1 MSGKM
6 EDRNVIVTGAS
17 SGIGRGIALKLAE
30 EGADVVIADIR
41 KEPRKEGEP
50 THLKVQEKD
59 QRSKYIETDVS
70 DEQSVKDMVYE
81 AAEFLG
87 QIDGLVNNAGIHH
100 SASVTD
106 EESEEWRRLMEINLD
121 GVFHC
126 SKHVL
131 QHMEAEDIEGDIVN
145 IASIAGIV
153 GFGNSAAYCASKG
166 GVVELTR
173 EMALDYG
180 PDGININS
188 IAPGVIRTAMTD
200 KFMEDD
206 EAAENFRQQTV
217 APRMGQPDDIANAA
231 AFLLSDESDFVMGEN
246 LVVDGGW
253 TAK

>member
-1 MSGKM
+1 MSDKM
-6 EDRNVIVTGAS
+6 EGRKVIVTGAS

-30 EGADVVIADIR
+30 EGADVVIADVR
-41 KEPRKEGEP
+41 EEPRNGGEP
-50 THLKVQEKD
+50 THLQVQEKG
-59 QRSKYIETDVS
+59 QRSKFIETDVS
-70 DEQSVKDMVYE
+70 EEGSVKDMVYE

-87 QIDGLVNNAGIHH
+87 NIDGLVNNAGIHH
-100 SASVTD
+100 SASITD
-106 EESEEWRRLMEINLD
+106 EDPEDWRRLMEVNLD

-131 QHMEAEDIEGDIVN
+131 RHMEAEDIEGDIVN

-153 GFGNSAAYCASKG
+153 GFGESAAYCASKG

-188 IAPGVIRTAMTD
+188 VAPGVIRTAMTD

-206 EAAENFRQQTV
+206 EAAESFRKQTL
-217 APRMGQPDDIANAA
+217 APRMGEPEDIANATS
-231 AFLLSDESDFVMGEN
+231 FLLSDESDFVMGDN